1 MKNLL
6 CLLTA
11 LSVSLGA
18 LAVQTAEEPAT
29 AQSADSSY
37 AKDGYS
43 KEGYR
48 RPGKKSGPKFVEGF
62 LNGEESTPA
71 AADTPETPASPVAPV
86 TTLTAAND
94 DSFTDLIKEAC
105 KIGMFV
111 IRQPY
116 AAIDEEGNIYVME
129 ADTKEIGAT
138 YSLGFYIEGGY
149 LFGNR
154 ALYPWKYDPK
164 ATSGF
169 TPALTGDCEMADLS
183 ATPDYEPV
191 TFDVTNTGN
200 VYPGLIGSTR
210 VNSIFFTGGF
220 DLSRQD
226 GEQNGYL
233 VWALATPGQD
243 FAKNTELSLIIEPKK
258 FNVNEDP
265 AHRYD
270 LGTGYRNAL
279 GAIYVIPGVSGV
291 GKFNLY
297 LQGVA
302 LQPEA
307 DGKWQLVMPFGDQ
320 ENIFDKTQ
328 LVKVEEKADAKPHR
342 IIIKPNRN
350 KTEAEK
356 PAQTDGTKA
365 PAAATPVA
373 VEGKKLPIEEPAAS
387 EDDATGDTASGA
399 AAPVTGDD
407 DPISPEDET
416 SGEDNGDNEDEENGS
431 ETDDDSL
438 NI

>member
-18 LAVQTAEEPAT
+18 LAVQTAEEPAP
-29 AQSADSSY
+29 APSADSSY

-62 LNGEESTPA
+62 LNGEESAPA
-71 AADTPETPASPVAPV
+71 AADTPEPPATPAAPV
-86 TTLTAAND
+86 SSLTAAND
-94 DSFTDLIKEAC
+94 DSFSELIKEAC

-138 YSLGFYIEGGY
+138 YSLGLYIKDGY
-149 LFGNR
+149 IFGNR
-154 ALYPWKYDPK
+154 AIYPWKFDP
-164 ATSGF
+164 AAASGF
-169 TPALTGDCEMADLS
+169 TPALTGDSEMSDLS
-183 ATPDYEPV
+183 STPDYGPI
-191 TFDVTNTGN
+191 TFDVTNAGN
-200 VYPGLIGSTR
+200 IYPGLIGSTR

-243 FAKNTELSLIIEPKK
+243 FAKNTELSLIIEQKK
-258 FNVNEDP
+258 FDVNEDP

-291 GKFNLY
+291 GKFTLY
-297 LQGVA
+297 LQGIA

-307 DGKWQLVMPFGDQ
+307 NGKWQLVMPFGDQ

-328 LVKVEEKADAKPHR
+328 LVKVEEKAAAKPHR
-342 IIIKPNRN
+342 IIIKPNKN
-350 KTEAEK
+350 KSEAEK
-356 PAQTDGTKA
+356 PAQTDAAKA
-365 PAAATPVA
+365 PAAAVPAAT
-373 VEGKKLPIEEPAAS
+373 EEKLLPAEEPAAS
-387 EDDATGDTASGA
+387 DDDATDGSGSGIA
-399 AAPVTGDD
+399 VPANGDD
-407 DPISPEDET
+407 DPVSPEEEISAGDDE
-416 SGEDNGDNEDEENGS
+416 DNEDEENGS
-431 ETDDDSL
+431 EADNDFL